1 MVAGLNTAPS
11 EPASGSEVRLT
22 VVRAENASS
31 ARGVLRVLARGD
43 RLDVF
48 GDFGIVLTAYAQSA
62 PTVELACAA
71 VPKSNNARTPTAI
84 QFNVTDGE
92 TYRIEVSATGNATLV
107 VTAGAPSPT
116 VSITALALT
125 VALGGG
131 QQQFLAQVANA
142 DDEGVRWPVTPP
154 IGVISPAGVYTPPLA
169 LTDPV
174 NVTITAT
181 SFANPSQSARMR
193 LVCSQSEKQG
203 TVRARIRSAGLS
215 QVSSSTNHCAAR

>member
-84 QFNVTDGE
+84 QFNVTDE

-154 IGVISPAGVYTPPLA
+154 IGVISPAGV
-169 LTDPV
+169 
-174 NVTITAT
+174 
-181 SFANPSQSARMR
+181 
-193 LVCSQSEKQG
+193 
-203 TVRARIRSAGLS
+203 
-215 QVSSSTNHCAAR
+215 

>member
-116 VSITALALT
+116 VSITAPALS
-125 VALGGG
+125 VAVGGG
-131 QQQFLAQVANA
+131 
-142 DDEGVRWPVTPP
+142 
-154 IGVISPAGVYTPPLA
+154 
-169 LTDPV
+169 
-174 NVTITAT
+174 
-181 SFANPSQSARMR
+181 
-193 LVCSQSEKQG
+193 
-203 TVRARIRSAGLS
+203 
-215 QVSSSTNHCAAR
+215 SSSSRRRSPMRMTREFAGR